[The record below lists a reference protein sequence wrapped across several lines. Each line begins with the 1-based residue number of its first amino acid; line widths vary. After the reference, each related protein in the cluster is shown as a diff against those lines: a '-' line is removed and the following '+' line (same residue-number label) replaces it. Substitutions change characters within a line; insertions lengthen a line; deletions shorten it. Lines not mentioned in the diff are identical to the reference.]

1 MPTPINPKDNL
12 NPPPP
17 ASKAAQ
23 STNNNIAMLAYL
35 YDNTAFDLQKALAS
49 QEILVTDE
57 RIKSK
62 VRWLGEI
69 AKSLSLVYQ
78 IESMRATP
86 KENSLALPSKNVVAV
101 DPALKKA
108 NSRKNFNPNAPQNL
122 GQFPSPGGWTP

>member
-1 MPTPINPKDNL
+1 
-12 NPPPP
+12 
-17 ASKAAQ
+17 
-23 STNNNIAMLAYL
+23 MLAYL

-62 VRWLGEI
+62 VRWLGDI
-69 AKSLSLVYQ
+69 AKTLSLVYQ

-108 NSRKNFNPNAPQNL
+108 NSRKDFNPNMPQNL

>member
-12 NPPPP
+12 NPPPN
-17 ASKAAQ
+17 AGAAKQ
-23 STNNNIAMLAYL
+23 NANNNISMLAYL

-62 VRWLGEI
+62 VRWLGDI
-69 AKSLSLVYQ
+69 AKTLSLVYQ

-108 NSRKNFNPNAPQNL
+108 NSRKDFNPNMPQNL